1 MRAACCL
8 PRLEVSVCNPPPHVY
23 TQEGES
29 SIAVRSPV
37 LRKCRFNKTG
47 KILLQFPTRNIS
59 DITCASRLRADTR
72 GSVLHLSPLFQNAE
86 SFQLSLFLGAFRHD
100 HAASPTSRIH
110 HNPAQT
116 MLPCPTITTTSLPFP
131 RDTSRI
137 PVPHHHST
145 LTMFHPHT
153 TLSLATRPTTSH
165 VLHTLSST

>member
-1 MRAACCL
+1 MFTLKRVKAPLLYVHLCYGNAGL
-8 PRLEVSVCNPPPHVY
+8 IRQVRYSFNSQHGTSAISPVRHTSGQTHAEVSFISVPY
-23 TQEGES
+23 SRTQ
-29 SIAVRSPV
+29 
-37 LRKCRFNKTG
+37 
-47 KILLQFPTRNIS
+47 
-59 DITCASRLRADTR
+59 
-72 GSVLHLSPLFQNAE
+72 

-116 MLPCPTITTTSLPFP
+116 MLPCPTTTTTRSPFP
-131 RDTSRI
+131 QATSRI